1 MWKGSKQIGID
12 LGTTNT
18 LVYVSGK
25 GVVLDE
31 PTVVAVDQSTKKI
44 VVIGVEAKDM
54 IGKTFDTIVV
64 YRFMQDGVIAD
75 YTITYVLLRYF
86 LTKALGCM
94 TLFKLDVAGGQ
105 GVSGLA
111 QQCVVGDCDCDDCAL
126 GGFDCEVKH
135 VSSWC

>member
-44 VVIGVEAKDM
+44 VAIGVEAKDM
-54 IGKTFDTIVV
+54 IGKTPDTIVV
-64 YRFMQDGVIAD
+64 YRPMQDGAIAD
-75 YTITYVLLRYF
+75 YTITYALLRYF
-86 LTKALGCM
+86 ST
-94 TLFKLDVAGGQ
+94 TP
-105 GVSGLA
+105 S
-111 QQCVVGDCDCDDCAL
+111 
-126 GGFDCEVKH
+126 
-135 VSSWC
+135 